1 MHSDDMCR
9 WMIKIIDSS
18 SKKINIYN
26 LGSDKILNL
35 RNLCK
40 FLSKKY
46 RTKFIYKRNI
56 KNKVD
61 FYVPNTNLAKKKLN
75 LSTKINFENAIELSL
90 GK

>member
-9 WMIKIIDSS
+9 WMIKIINSS

>member
-40 FLSKKY
+40 FLSKNIAQNL
-46 RTKFIYKRNI
+46 FIKE
-56 KNKVD
+56 
-61 FYVPNTNLAKKKLN
+61 T
-75 LSTKINFENAIELSL
+75 
-90 GK
+90 

>member
-1 MHSDDMCR
+1 M
-9 WMIKIIDSS
+9 
-18 SKKINIYN
+18 
-26 LGSDKILNL
+26 GSDKILNL